1 MIVAIQG
8 KIIYKDENS
17 LHIQTNSGVAYEVFV
32 TSKLLHSLQ
41 TNDEISLFTKH
52 IIREDAQSLY
62 GFDNI
67 SLKQMFLKLIKV
79 QGVGPKVALSICS
92 MFSPKEF
99 MDIILHKD
107 NTKLAK
113 TPGIGAKSALKIL
126 QSLSD
131 FSIDANLYQ
140 ENNTKDM
147 SLVYEALSSLGF
159 KKDEINIAL
168 DECDLTLEVSVI
180 IKNALQKLNTK

>member
-8 KIIYKDENS
+8 KVIYKDDNS

-32 TSKLLHSLQ
+32 TSKLLQNTQ
-41 TNDEISLFTKH
+41 TNDNISLFTKH

-62 GFDNI
+62 GFDSI
-67 SLKQMFLKLIKV
+67 SQKQMFLKLIKV
-79 QGVGPKVALSICS
+79 QGVGPKVALAICS
-92 MFSPKEF
+92 MFSPQEF

-140 ENNTKDM
+140 DKNTKDM

-159 KKDEINIAL
+159 KKEIINKTL
-168 DECDLTLEVSVI
+168 DECDLTLEVSAI
-180 IKNALQKLNTK
+180 IKSALQKLNTK